1 MSTMELQSFDE
12 LESKVTKFLDQ
23 LRITRNERD
32 ELSKRVS
39 SLEAE
44 LAKFKETNK
53 TITRELEEARRN
65 VRDPEKEERI
75 KSKVDEML
83 AKLEGF

>member
-1 MSTMELQSFDE
+1 MELQSFDE
-12 LESKVTKFLDQ
+12 LERKISKFLEQ

-32 ELSKRVS
+32 ELLKRVS

-44 LAKFKETNK
+44 IAQFKQTNK
-53 TITRELEEARRN
+53 AITKELDEARRN
-65 VRDPEKEERI
+65 ARDPEKEERI
-75 KSKVDEML
+75 RSKVDEML